1 MKKYWKSI
9 EELQEIKGTEQ
20 LQKTSE
26 TGSEVISIPEEEQP
40 DILKGSRRD
49 FLKMFGFTVA
59 SAAIASSCEQP
70 VRKAIPFL
78 IQPENLVPGQ
88 ASYYAST
95 FFDGTDYCSV
105 LVKVRDGRPIKIEGN
120 ELSSV
125 TRGGTNART
134 QGSVLSLYDDARH
147 KHPTIKGETASWED
161 VDARITT
168 RLTGIREKGGKVVI
182 LSSTIISPSTRAA
195 IGEFISSY
203 PGAEHIQYDVVS
215 ASGILKANEMT
226 FGKAFIP
233 SYHFEKANLIVSFDA
248 DFLGTWLSPI
258 EFTKQYVQ
266 NRKLTNQE
274 RSMSRHIHFEA
285 GMSLT
290 GSNADERFMIR
301 PSQEI
306 LVLANLYNKLKFFT
320 GFIPADL
327 PGSPV
332 DIEPLAAELMANRGR
347 SLVVSGSNDSRVQI
361 LVNGINE
368 LLGNYGTT
376 IRTETHLKLRQ
387 GKDTDMVRIV
397 DEMNR
402 GEIDGIILY
411 DVNPAYDYPEREK
424 FIAGLE
430 KVSLTIAMPVLR
442 EETSSYTEFVC
453 PDHHYLESWG
463 DAEVRTGYYSLAQPA
478 IRPIF
483 NTRAAQESLLKW
495 SGQAVEFR
503 HFVMDYWERFIF
515 PYSEDSLMFDDFWNS
530 KLHDGVFES
539 GQVEGDLVF
548 SPEPA
553 DSLLNQIK
561 HTTTE
566 NGYELALWFNVSVGC
581 GKHANNPWLQELPD
595 PVTKACWGNYASIS
609 PRLAKEMN
617 LKDDQLITIN
627 SNLTLPVLIQ
637 PGQEYKTIS
646 VALGY
651 GREKAGVPAEGV
663 GANAYPLIQTKN
675 GERSYWLN
683 GVLLEKSGGKS
694 KIART
699 QTHHSMEGRALVR
712 ETTLTEYL
720 ENPNSGNEMREEIK
734 KHLKTMYPAPK
745 FEGFHWGMAIDL
757 NTCIGCNACV
767 VACSAEN
774 NVPVVG
780 KEQVIKAREMHWI
793 RIDRY
798 YKGDPDNPEVLRQ
811 PVMCQHCDNAP
822 CENVCPVAA
831 TTHSNEGLNQM
842 AYNRCIG
849 TRYCNNNC
857 PYKVRRFNFYDY
869 TGADALVG
877 NRKDPAEMTSD
888 LRRLVLNPDV
898 VVRAKGVIEKCS
910 FCVQRIQEK
919 KLDAKNENRLL
930 RDGEVVPAC
939 GQACPADA
947 IVFGNLNDP
956 ESKISKYFN
965 DERNYHLLE
974 ELHILPSVGYLTKV
988 KNKNIS

>member
-9 EELQEIKGTEQ
+9 EELQERQETEQ
-20 LQKTSE
+20 LQKSSGPGPESE
-26 TGSEVISIPEEEQP
+26 TVSEEQKP
-40 DILKGSRRD
+40 DILKGNRRD

-120 ELSSV
+120 TLSSV
-125 TRGGTNART
+125 TKGGTNART

-147 KHPTIKGETASWED
+147 KEPTIKGALASWEEID
-161 VDARITT
+161 TQITN
-168 RLTGIREKGGKVVI
+168 RLNEINSRNGKVVI
-182 LSSTIISPSTRAA
+182 LSSTIISPSTKAA
-195 IGEFISSY
+195 IAEFTSSY

-215 ASGILKANEMT
+215 ASGILKANEIT

-233 SYHFEKANLIVSFDA
+233 SYHFEKASMIVSFDA

-258 EFTKQYVQ
+258 EFTKQYVT
-266 NRKLTNQE
+266 NRRLTNGE
-274 RSMSRHIHFEA
+274 KTLSRHIHFEA

-290 GSNADERFMIR
+290 GSNADERYMIR

-306 LVLANLYNKLKFFT
+306 LIVANLYNKLKALT
-320 GFIPADL
+320 GFSSVEL
-327 PGSPV
+327 PESPV
-332 DIEPLAAELMANRGR
+332 DLEPLVAELMANRSR
-347 SLVVSGSNDSRVQI
+347 SLVLSGSNDSRVQLI
-361 LVNGINE
+361 VNGINE

-376 IRTETHLKLRQ
+376 INTEVHLKLRQ
-387 GKDTDMVRIV
+387 GMDSEMVRLV

-402 GEIDGIILY
+402 EEVSGIVLY

-424 FIAGLE
+424 FISGLE
-430 KVSLTIAMPVLR
+430 KVGLTIAMPSLR
-442 EETSSYTEFVC
+442 EETSALTEFVC

-463 DAEVRTGYYSLAQPA
+463 DAEIKTGSYSLMQPA

-483 NTRAAQESLLKW
+483 NTRAAQESILKW
-495 SGQAVEFR
+495 AGKPADFR
-503 HFVMDYWERFIF
+503 NFIQYNWEKNIF
-515 PYSEDSLMFDDFWNS
+515 PYSDGILTFYDFWNQ
-530 KLHDGVFES
+530 KLHDGVFEVV
-539 GQVEGDLVF
+539 QVEASSGFSSEPVDALLSQIEFATDENATDL
-548 SPEPA
+548 S
-553 DSLLNQIK
+553 
-561 HTTTE
+561 
-566 NGYELALWFNVSVGC
+566 LWFNVGIGC

-609 PRLAKEMN
+609 PRLAKELD

-627 SNLTLPVLIQ
+627 GSMTLPVLIQ

-663 GANAYPLIQTKN
+663 GVNAYPFVQTQN
-675 GERSYWLN
+675 GERNY
-683 GVLLEKSGGKS
+683 LLTGIQIETATGKS
-694 KIART
+694 TIART
-699 QTHHSMEGRALVR
+699 QSHHSMEGRALVR
-712 ETTLTEYL
+712 ETTLSEYL
-720 ENPNSGNEMREEIK
+720 ENPNSGNEMREVVK

-745 FEGFHWGMAIDL
+745 FEGFHWGMAVDL

-780 KEQVIKAREMHWI
+780 KEQVIKSREMHWI

-831 TTHSNEGLNQM
+831 TTHSDEGLNQM

-857 PYKVRRFNFYDY
+857 PFKVRRFNFYDY

-877 NRKDPAEMTSD
+877 NRKDPAGMSTD

-919 KLDAKNENRLL
+919 KLDAKSENRQLK
-930 RDGEVVPAC
+930 DGEVVPAC
-939 GQACPADA
+939 AQACPADA
-947 IVFGNLNDP
+947 IVFGDRNDP
-956 ESKISKYFN
+956 ESKISKYFS

-974 ELHILPSVGYLTKV
+974 ELHVLPSVGYLTKV
-988 KNKNIS
+988 KNKNAT

>member
-1 MKKYWKSI
+1 
-9 EELQEIKGTEQ
+9 
-20 LQKTSE
+20 
-26 TGSEVISIPEEEQP
+26 
-40 DILKGSRRD
+40 
-49 FLKMFGFTVA
+49 
-59 SAAIASSCEQP
+59 
-70 VRKAIPFL
+70 
-78 IQPENLVPGQ
+78 
-88 ASYYAST
+88 
-95 FFDGTDYCSV
+95 
-105 LVKVRDGRPIKIEGN
+105 
-120 ELSSV
+120 
-125 TRGGTNART
+125 
-134 QGSVLSLYDDARH
+134 
-147 KHPTIKGETASWED
+147 
-161 VDARITT
+161 
-168 RLTGIREKGGKVVI
+168 
-182 LSSTIISPSTRAA
+182 
-195 IGEFISSY
+195 
-203 PGAEHIQYDVVS
+203 
-215 ASGILKANEMT
+215 LKANEIT

-233 SYHFEKANLIVSFDA
+233 SYHFEKAGLIVSFDA

-258 EFTKQYVQ
+258 EFTKQYVT
-266 NRKLTNQE
+266 NRKLTNGE
-274 RSMSRHIHFEA
+274 RTLSRHIHFEA

-290 GSNADERFMIR
+290 GSNADERYMIR

-306 LVLANLYNKLKFFT
+306 LVLANLYNKLKALT
-320 GFIPADL
+320 GFFSVEL
-327 PGSPV
+327 PDSPV
-332 DIEPLAAELMANRGR
+332 DLEPLASELMENRGR
-347 SLVVSGSNDSRVQI
+347 SLVVSGSNDSRVQL

-376 IRTETHLKLRQ
+376 INTEVHLKLRQ
-387 GKDTDMVRIV
+387 GIDSAMVNLV

-402 GEIDGIILY
+402 GEVDGIVLY

-424 FIAGLE
+424 FISGLE
-430 KVSLTIAMPVLR
+430 KVGLTIAMPSLR
-442 EETSSYTEFVC
+442 EETSALTEFVC

-463 DAEVRTGYYSLAQPA
+463 DAEVKTGFYSLVQPA

-483 NTRAAQESLLKW
+483 NTRAAQESMLKW
-495 SGQAVEFR
+495 AGKPADFR
-503 HFVMDYWERFIF
+503 NFIQEYWEKSIF
-515 PYSEDSLMFDDFWNS
+515 PYSDGVLTFNDFWNQ
-530 KLHDGVFES
+530 KLHDGIFEVVQTEASS
-539 GQVEGDLVF
+539 GF
-548 SPEPA
+548 SMEPVDA
-553 DSLLNQIK
+553 LLSQI
-561 HTTTE
+561 E
-566 NGYELALWFNVSVGC
+566 NNSDENAYELALWFNISIGC

-595 PVTKACWGNYASIS
+595 PVTKACWGNYASVS
-609 PRLAKEMN
+609 PRLAKELK

-627 SNLTLPVLIQ
+627 GNMTLPVLIQ
-637 PGQEYKTIS
+637 PGQEYKTVS

-663 GANAYPLIQTKN
+663 GVNAYPFVQTQN
-675 GERSYWLN
+675 GERSY
-683 GVLLEKSGGKS
+683 LLTGIQVETAKGKS

-699 QTHHSMEGRALVR
+699 QSHHSMEGRALVR
-712 ETTLTEYL
+712 ETTLSEYL
-720 ENPNSGNEMREEIK
+720 EKPNSGNEMREELQ
-734 KHLKTMYPAPK
+734 KHLKTLYPAPK
-745 FEGFHWGMAIDL
+745 FEGFHWGMAVDL

-869 TGADALVG
+869 TGADSLIG
-877 NRKDPAEMTSD
+877 NRKDPAEMSSD

-919 KLDAKNENRLL
+919 KLEAKNESRQLK
-930 RDGEVVPAC
+930 DGEVVPAC
-939 GQACPADA
+939 GQACPANA

-956 ESKISKYFN
+956 ESKISKYFS

-974 ELHILPSVGYLTKV
+974 ELHVLPSVGYLTKV
-988 KNKNIS
+988 KNKNVT

>member
-9 EELQEIKGTEQ
+9 EELQELRENKQ
-20 LQKTSE
+20 PQKTTEREPVSE
-26 TGSEVISIPEEEQP
+26 IIPDEVKP
-40 DILKGSRRD
+40 DILKGNRRD

-78 IQPENLVPGQ
+78 IQPENVIPGQ

-95 FFDGTDYCSV
+95 FYDGTDYCSV
-105 LVKVRDGRPIKIEGN
+105 LVKVRDGRPVKIEGN

-125 TRGGTNART
+125 TKGGTNART

-147 KHPTIKGETASWED
+147 KGPAVRGESASWEE
-161 VDARITT
+161 VDKRITEQ
-168 RLTGIREKGGKVVI
+168 LDGIRNKRGKVVI
-182 LSSTIISPSTRAA
+182 LSSTIISPATKAA
-195 IGEFISSY
+195 IGEFINSF
-203 PGAEHIQYDVVS
+203 PGSEHIQYDVVS
-215 ASGILKANEMT
+215 ASGMLKANEIT

-233 SYHFEKANLIVSFDA
+233 SYRFENANLIVSFDA
-248 DFLGTWLSPI
+248 DFLGTWLSPV

-266 NRKLTNQE
+266 NRRLTNGE
-274 RSMSRHIHFEA
+274 KSMSRHLHFEG

-301 PSQEI
+301 PSQEKLI
-306 LVLANLYNKLKFFT
+306 VANLYNQLKILS
-320 GFIPADL
+320 GFPTIALPA
-327 PGSPV
+327 SPI
-332 DIEPLAAELMANRGR
+332 DIEPVAEELLANRGR
-347 SLVVSGSNDSRVQI
+347 SLVVSGSNDSQVQL

-376 IRTETHLKLRQ
+376 IDTSVHLKLRQ
-387 GKDTDMVRIV
+387 GLDSDMVRLV

-402 GEIDGIILY
+402 GEVDGIILY
-411 DVNPAYDYPEREK
+411 DVNPVYDYPESQK
-424 FIAGLE
+424 FIAGLG
-430 KVSLTIAMPVLR
+430 KVSLTVTMPVLR
-442 EETSSYTEFVC
+442 EETSPLTGFVC

-463 DAEVRTGYYSLAQPA
+463 DAEIKTGYYSLIQPA

-483 NTRAAQESLLKW
+483 NTRAAQESLLLWAGKP
-495 SGQAVEFR
+495 AEFR
-503 HFVMDYWERFIF
+503 QFIRKVWEENIF
-515 PYSEDSLMFDDFWNS
+515 PQSGGELMFDDFWNQ
-530 KLHDGVFES
+530 KLHDGIFETNVREAS
-539 GQVEGDLVF
+539 LASFSAEAVDHILHQV
-548 SPEPA
+548 S
-553 DSLLNQIK
+553 N
-561 HTTTE
+561 TTE
-566 NGYELALWFNVSVGC
+566 EDGLELLLYFNVSIGC

-595 PVTKACWGNYASIS
+595 PVTKACWGNYASVS
-609 PRLAKEMN
+609 PRLAKEMK

-627 SNLTLPVLIQ
+627 DALTLPVLIQ
-637 PGQEYKTIS
+637 PGQEYRTIS
-646 VALGY
+646 TALGY
-651 GREKAGVPAEGV
+651 GREKAGIPADGV
-663 GANAYPLIQTKN
+663 GVNVYPFIRTIN
-675 GERSYWLN
+675 GERSYQVN
-683 GVLLEKSGGKS
+683 GIRIETTRGKS
-694 KIART
+694 RIART
-699 QTHHSMEGRALVR
+699 QSHHSMEGRSLVR
-712 ETTLTEYL
+712 ETTLSEYL
-720 ENPNSGNEMREEIK
+720 ENPLSGNEMRAEIK
-734 KHLKTMYPAPK
+734 QHLKSLYPAPE
-745 FEGFHWGMAIDL
+745 FEGFHWGMAVDL
-757 NTCIGCNACV
+757 NACTGCNACV

-780 KEQVIKAREMHWI
+780 REQVIRAREMHWI

-831 TTHSNEGLNQM
+831 TTHSKEGLNQM

-877 NRKDPAEMTSD
+877 NRKDPADMTTD

-919 KLDAKNENRLL
+919 KLEAKNENRQL

-947 IVFGNLNDP
+947 IVFGNMNDP
-956 ESKISKYFN
+956 DSKISKYFR

-974 ELHILPSVGYLTKV
+974 ELHVLPSVGYLTKV
-988 KNKNIS
+988 KNKT